1 MFDSALAAVGLSFVL
16 RQLFHAGGRFS
27 ERRKREEDDEE
38 KNEVK
43 NNTST
48 KMIAVKPKRKYCI

>member
-1 MFDSALAAVGLSFVL
+1 MPGAAFPSVGKG
-16 RQLFHAGGRFS
+16 RKEEGGA
-27 ERRKREEDDEE
+27 EDDEE